1 MSEHHHEHNASCDH
15 LHNHGGNLNDLMASI
30 PTEQQF
36 FMAADVF
43 SMLCDSTRLR
53 ILWLLCHTEE
63 CVSDIF
69 ANLFIAVEDGY
80 AKDIK
85 KLAGTIA
92 KRRAIDYFRKLSAS
106 GKNTVSVDDESLP
119 ELKDCFDVENISEN
133 KEVRNILLREINSLG
148 EPDSTII
155 LQKFYYNKSSSEIAK
170 TVRMTASS
178 VRSRCTRAM
187 ERLRISLSAMGIT
200 R

>member
-63 CVSDIF
+63 CVSDI
-69 ANLFIAVEDGY
+69 AAAVNMSSPAVSHHLLNLKQSGLI
-80 AKDIK
+80 
-85 KLAGTIA
+85 TS
-92 KRRAIDYFRKLSAS
+92 RRE
-106 GKNTVSVDDESLP
+106 G
-119 ELKDCFDVENISEN
+119 
-133 KEVRNILLREINSLG
+133 KEVLYSLAKTKEATLVHHMIDDIFEINC
-148 EPDSTII
+148 P
-155 LQKFYYNKSSSEIAK
+155 
-170 TVRMTASS
+170 R
-178 VRSRCTRAM
+178 
-187 ERLRISLSAMGIT
+187 
-200 R
+200 

>member
-63 CVSDIF
+63 CVSDI
-69 ANLFIAVEDGY
+69 AAAVNMSSPAVSHHLRNLKQSGLI
-80 AKDIK
+80 
-85 KLAGTIA
+85 TS
-92 KRRAIDYFRKLSAS
+92 RRE
-106 GKNTVSVDDESLP
+106 G
-119 ELKDCFDVENISEN
+119 
-133 KEVRNILLREINSLG
+133 KEVLYTLAKTKDATLVHHMIDDIFEINC
-148 EPDSTII
+148 P
-155 LQKFYYNKSSSEIAK
+155 
-170 TVRMTASS
+170 R
-178 VRSRCTRAM
+178 
-187 ERLRISLSAMGIT
+187 
-200 R
+200 